1 MCETVPSVQALT
13 FLQQDV
19 HAVVDHFSDEE
30 TATFRALQSHLFD
43 KTLFSRAALTDPSN
57 EDIDMTDTGDTNHDP
72 KESTSRHYDRRTMP
86 GTPELEK
93 DEEEGDTRLELTP
106 ELFRQRTFAFESLLE
121 LINVDAKQPS
131 TDLINL
137 AEAQGREL
145 L

>member
-1 MCETVPSVQALT
+1 
-13 FLQQDV
+13 
-19 HAVVDHFSDEE
+19 
-30 TATFRALQSHLFD
+30 
-43 KTLFSRAALTDPSN
+43 
-57 EDIDMTDTGDTNHDP
+57 
-72 KESTSRHYDRRTMP
+72 MP